1 MPTELSVEEMTCE
14 GCEDIVEDAVGEVDG
29 VESAEADRE
38 ADVVTVEGDAD
49 VDELVT
55 AVDMAGYDASEA

>member
-1 MPTELSVEEMTCE
+1 MPTELTVEEMSCE
-14 GCEDIVEDAVGEVDG
+14 GCEDIVEEAVEDVDG

-38 ADVVTVEGDAD
+38 AATVTVEGDAD

-55 AVDMAGYDASEA
+55 AVDMAGYQATEA